1 MWKLTRKGLIANK
14 LRFLLTGVAVVLGV
28 AFVSGTFVLT
38 ATIQKTF
45 DDLFTNIYSNTDAV
59 VRAHQR
65 LSSDFGAGDRPN
77 IPVSLLAT
85 VRKAPGVQ
93 AAEGGIG
100 IDYAQ
105 IIGKNGKAVGNPGQ
119 GPPTLGFAWN
129 VDNRLAVFHL
139 VQGAAPATNDQI
151 VVDKHRADDAKL
163 LVGDR
168 VKILTA
174 KATKVYTLVG
184 IAKFGNAN
192 SLAGASAT
200 LFTLPEAQRLAN
212 AVGEYSQISVLAD
225 PGVSQDQVKANIAT
239 ELVGNGQGQYEVITG
254 KAITKENQNSLHDQL
269 KFINIF
275 LGVFALVAL
284 IVGSFIIYNTFSIVV
299 AQRSREMALLRAI
312 GGSRAQ
318 VMRQVLG
325 ESFLVGLIASVAGIL
340 AGVGL
345 AVGLKAAMS
354 AIGFDLPGSSVTV
367 HPNAI
372 VIGLIVGLVIT
383 MLSAIVPAWQASR
396 VPPVAAMRDVQI
408 ERTTRRGVRLGIGL
422 TLLAIGVTLLL
433 VGVSGSVDNGIAYV
447 GVGAL
452 LVFVAAFVLGPL
464 FARVV
469 SLALGAPIAR
479 VKGITGTLARENAAR
494 NPKRTS
500 TTATA
505 LIIGIALVGFI
516 TIFAASAKASVSH
529 AVDAQ
534 FKTDYIIRAGSGF
547 GAGGLSPDLAT
558 AMGKLPQIQAVT
570 GLRGGNAAIDG
581 NRTFLTAVEPNAASQ
596 MFDFTNVSGTWTS
609 LRDDGI
615 AVSNKKADDHHWKL
629 GDPVSVTFVKTGNVP
644 FKVEYIYKEN
654 TFGDYFISQGA
665 FEKNNEQQLDFL
677 VFAKLKAG
685 VSAAD
690 GRAAIEPLLKNY
702 PTAKL
707 QDNAQ
712 FKSDQQ
718 AQVNQFVALVY
729 LLLFFALVIALIGI
743 ANTLA
748 LSIHERT
755 REIGLLRAVG
765 MSRRQVRSA
774 IRWESVI
781 IALLGAVNGL
791 AIGLFFGWSVVRA
804 LHDQGITQFA
814 VAPGQLIVVVLIIT
828 GLSVVAAWLPAR
840 RAAKLDVLR
849 AISTE

>member
-1 MWKLTRKGLIANK
+1 MWKLTRKGLVANK
-14 LRFLLTGVAVVLGV
+14 LRFLLTGIAVVLGV

-45 DDLFTNIYSNTDAV
+45 DDLFANIYSHTDAV

-65 LSSDFGAGDRPN
+65 LSSDFGAGARPN

-85 VRKAPGVQ
+85 VRKAPGVK
-93 AAEGGIG
+93 AADGGVG
-100 IDYAQ
+100 IAYAQ

-119 GPPTLGFAWN
+119 GPPTLGFSWN
-129 VDNRLAVFHL
+129 TDDRLASFHL
-139 VQGAAPATNDQI
+139 VEGKAPATNDQI
-151 VVDKHRADDAKL
+151 VIDKHSADTAKL
-163 LVGDR
+163 HVGDR
-168 VKILTA
+168 VKILTSQA
-174 KATKVYTLVG
+174 PKVYDLVG
-184 IAKFGNAN
+184 IAKFGDAN

-200 LFTLPEAQRLAN
+200 LFDLPEAQRLAN
-212 AVGEYSQISVLAD
+212 ATREFSQISVIAD
-225 PGVSQDQVKANIAT
+225 SGVSQEQVKDNIAKT
-239 ELVGNGQGQYEVITG
+239 LNDNGQGEYEVITG

-269 KFINIF
+269 QFINIF

-325 ESFLVGLIASVAGIL
+325 ESVLVGLIASIVGIVAGVL
-340 AGVGL
+340 L

-354 AIGFDLPGSSVTV
+354 LLGFDLPGSSIVLR
-367 HPNAI
+367 PNAV

-383 MLSAIVPAWQASR
+383 VLSAIVPAWQASR

-408 ERTTRRGVRLGIGL
+408 ERATRRGVRLGV
-422 TLLAIGVTLLL
+422 GVTMLVLGVALLF
-433 VGVSGSVDNGIAYV
+433 VGVSGSVSNGIAYV
-447 GVGAL
+447 GIGAL

-464 FARVV
+464 FARFT
-469 SLALGAPIAR
+469 SLVLGAPIAR
-479 VKGITGTLARENAAR
+479 LKGITGTLARENAAR
-494 NPKRTS
+494 NPKRTA

-529 AVDAQ
+529 AVDSQ
-534 FKTDYIIRAGSGF
+534 FKTDYIIRAGGGF

-558 AMGKLPQIQAVT
+558 KIGTLPQIQAVT
-570 GLRGGNAAIDG
+570 GLRGGNAAVDG
-581 NRTFLTAVEPNAASQ
+581 NRTLLTAVEPNAASQ
-596 MFDFTNVSGTWTS
+596 LFDFTDVAGTWKS
-609 LRDDGI
+609 LGDDGI
-615 AVSNKKADDHHWKL
+615 AVSKKKADDHHWKL
-629 GDPVSVTFVKTGNVP
+629 GDPVMVTFVRTGNVP
-644 FKVEYIYKEN
+644 MKVEYIYKEN
-654 TFGDYFISQGA
+654 TFGDYYISQGA
-665 FEKNNEQQLDFL
+665 FVKNVEQQLDFF
-677 VFAKLKAG
+677 VFAKLKPG

-690 GRAAIEPLLKNY
+690 GRAAIKPLLAAY

-712 FKSDQQ
+712 FKADQQ
-718 AQVNQFVALVY
+718 AQVNKFVALVY

-804 LHDQGITQFA
+804 LHDQGITRFA
-814 VAPGQLIVVVLIIT
+814 IAPGQLVVVVVIIT

>member
-1 MWKLTRKGLIANK
+1 MWKLTRKGLVANK
-14 LRFLLTGVAVVLGV
+14 LRFMLTGVAVILGV

-45 DDLFTNIYSNTDAV
+45 DDLFANIYSNTDAV

-85 VRKAPGVQ
+85 VRKAPGVK
-93 AAEGGIG
+93 AAEGGVG

-105 IIGKNGKAVGNPGQ
+105 IVDKNGKVVGKPGQ
-119 GPPTLGFAWN
+119 GPPTLGFAW
-129 VDNRLAVFHL
+129 DPDERLASFHL
-139 VQGAAPATNDQI
+139 VEGVAPATNDQI
-151 VVDKHRADDAKL
+151 VIDKHSADQAKL
-163 LVGDR
+163 KVGDR
-168 VKILTA
+168 VKILTGQA
-174 KATKVYTLVG
+174 PKIYSLVG
-184 IAKFGNAN
+184 IAKFGNAD

-200 LFTLPEAQRLAN
+200 LFNLPEAQRLAN
-212 AVGEYSQISVLAD
+212 AKGEFSQISVIAD
-225 PGVSQDQVKANIAT
+225 PGVSQDQVETNIAKT
-239 ELVGNGQGQYEVITG
+239 LSDNGDGQYEVITG

-275 LGVFALVAL
+275 LGVFALIAL
-284 IVGSFIIYNTFSIVV
+284 VVGSFIIYNTFSIVV

-312 GGSRAQ
+312 GASRAQ

-325 ESFLVGLIASVAGIL
+325 ESVLVGLISSIVGIV

-354 AIGFDLPGSSVTV
+354 LIGFDLPGSSIVV
-367 HPNAI
+367 GANAI

-383 MLSAIVPAWQASR
+383 VLSAIAPAWQASR
-396 VPPVAAMRDVQI
+396 VSPVAAMRDVQI
-408 ERTTRRGVRLGIGL
+408 ERATRRGLRLGIGL
-422 TLLAIGVTLLL
+422 TMLLVGVVTLL
-433 VGVSGSVDNGIAYV
+433 VGVSGSVSNGIAYV
-447 GVGAL
+447 GFGAMV
-452 LVFVAAFVLGPL
+452 VFIAAFVLGPL
-464 FARVV
+464 FARVT
-469 SLALGAPIAR
+469 SLALGVPIAR
-479 VKGITGTLARENAAR
+479 IKGMTGTLARENAAR

-529 AVDAQ
+529 AVDAE
-534 FKTDYIIRAGSGF
+534 FNTDYIIRSGGGF
-547 GAGGLSPDLAT
+547 GSGGLSPDLA
-558 AMGKLPQIQAVT
+558 AKISALPQIEAVT

-596 MFDFTNVSGTWTS
+596 LFDFTDVAGTWKS
-609 LRDDGI
+609 LQNDGL
-615 AVSNKKADDHHWKL
+615 AVSKKKADDHHWKL
-629 GDPVSVTFVKTGNVP
+629 GDPVKITFVKTGIVP
-644 FKVEYIYKEN
+644 MKIEYIFKEN
-654 TFGDYFISQGA
+654 TFGDYYISQGA
-665 FEKNNEQQLDFL
+665 FEKNNAQQLDFF
-677 VFAKLKAG
+677 VFAKLKPG
-685 VSAAD
+685 VKAD
-690 GRAAIEPLLKNY
+690 QGRAAIEPLLSAY
-702 PTAKL
+702 PNAKL

-712 FKSDQQ
+712 FKADQQ
-718 AQVNQFVALVY
+718 AQVNQFVALIY

-781 IALLGAVNGL
+781 IALLGAANGL

-804 LHDQGITQFA
+804 LHDQGITEFA
-814 VAPGQLIVVVLIIT
+814 IAPGQLVIVVVIIT